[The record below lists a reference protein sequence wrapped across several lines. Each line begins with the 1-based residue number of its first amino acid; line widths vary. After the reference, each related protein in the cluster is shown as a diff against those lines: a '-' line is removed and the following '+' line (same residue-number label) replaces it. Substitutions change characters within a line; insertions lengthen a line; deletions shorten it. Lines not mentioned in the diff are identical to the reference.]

1 MISNPYSE
9 QFEQHVLCADPIE
22 LVSIMFDHLVA
33 SVVEARQHL
42 LSGDRMA
49 RGRSIAKA
57 FGLLGELS
65 RSLDVERGGE
75 LALTLRQLYAFVAD
89 CLVRAQTHQIEKPL
103 IDAAEA
109 LRPLRDAW
117 KELDQSRSEEA
128 PMAFPVGAAA
138 TPQVSGL
145 GFALSA

>member
-1 MISNPYSE
+1 
-9 QFEQHVLCADPIE
+9 
-22 LVSIMFDHLVA
+22 
-33 SVVEARQHL
+33 
-42 LSGDRMA
+42 MA

-75 LALTLRQLYAFVAD
+75 LALTLRQLYKFVAD
-89 CLVRAQTHQIEKPL
+89 CLVRAQTRQIEKPL
-103 IDAAEA
+103 VEAAET

-117 KELDQSRSEEA
+117 KELDQSRSDKL
-128 PMAFPVGAAA
+128 PIAFPACAPAA
-138 TPQVSGL
+138 TTASGL

>member
-9 QFEQHVLCADPIE
+9 QFEQRVLCADPVE
-22 LVSIMFDHLVA
+22 LVAIMFDHLVA

-57 FGLLGELS
+57 LGLLGELS
-65 RSLDVERGGE
+65 RSLDAETGGE
-75 LALTLRQLYAFVAD
+75 LALTLRQIYAFAAD
-89 CLVRAQTHQIEKPL
+89 CLVRAQTQQIETPL
-103 IDAAEA
+103 VEAADA
-109 LRPLRDAW
+109 LRPLWDAW
-117 KELDQSRSEEA
+117 KELDQSRSDLMPIAFSMGA
-128 PMAFPVGAAA
+128 PADIPA
-138 TPQVSGL
+138 SGS